1 MVSATLFINLARS
14 APYFSVLTFQF
25 SVFSN
30 EAHAYLKKIY
40 NFEKNYRNIHLT
52 MEKIKLLDRRF
63 KTMIPAEEIDKAVQ
77 RVADQLNERY
87 AGKTPIFVG
96 VLSGAFLF
104 LSDLVRKTTFDCRLA
119 FVKISS
125 YEGTQST
132 GTIKQHLGID
142 FDIEGKDVIIV
153 EDIVETGHS
162 MNYLLDYL
170 KERNPAS
177 ISICTLFFKPE
188 KFLYEYNIDYVA
200 MPIGNEF
207 IVGYGL
213 DYNQIGRN
221 LKDIYV
227 LDED

>member
-1 MVSATLFINLARS
+1 M
-14 APYFSVLTFQF
+14 
-25 SVFSN
+25 
-30 EAHAYLKKIY
+30 KKIY

-132 GTIKQHLGID
+132 GSIKQHLGID

>member
-1 MVSATLFINLARS
+1 M
-14 APYFSVLTFQF
+14 
-25 SVFSN
+25 
-30 EAHAYLKKIY
+30 KKIY

-132 GTIKQHLGID
+132 GSIKQHLGID
-142 FDIEGKDVIIV
+142 FDIEGKDIIIV

-177 ISICTLFFKPE
+177 VSICTLFFKPE